1 MIHGAKGIAGHKS
14 RSRLAGLDL
23 ARYFALA
30 GMVFVNFRQA
40 MHPAS
45 EAPGWLLALFHF
57 LEGKASATFVVLA
70 GLGLVLAT
78 RSQERATARIWTL
91 RRALFL
97 LVAGGLNLLIFPAD
111 IIHYYA
117 VYFVL
122 AIAWLQTGPRALLA
136 GILGVALASTW
147 ALLHLDYSQGW
158 DWASLSYEGLWEP
171 AGFARNLLFNG
182 FHPVLPW
189 FAFFLY
195 GMLLARLP
203 LAKASVQGALVA
215 AGAAMSGLACA
226 LAWLGGDGPWAPW
239 LATSPM
245 PPGPAYLLMGLGC
258 ASIAIGACLRLA
270 ERWPE
275 GPWRGLL
282 PAGRMTLTLYLAHI
296 LIGMGILEAM
306 GALDGTRGLGD
317 VAWAATLYLLMA
329 TVAAWAWGRKVAQG
343 PVEWVMR
350 RLTAVG

>member
-1 MIHGAKGIAGHKS
+1 MIHGAKAARSASAARG

-23 ARYFALA
+23 ARYLALA
-30 GMVFVNFRQA
+30 GMVFVNFKQA
-40 MHPAS
+40 MHPALQ
-45 EAPGWLLALFHF
+45 EPGWLLAFFHF

-70 GLGLVLAT
+70 GLGLVLA
-78 RSQERATARIWTL
+78 S
-91 RRALFL
+91 
-97 LVAGGLNLLIFPAD
+97 GMNLLIFPAD

-122 AIAWLQTGPRALLA
+122 AIAWLQAGAAALLA
-136 GILGVALASTW
+136 GMAAVAALSAW

-158 DWASLSYEGLWEP
+158 DWASLSYQGLWEP
-171 AGFARNLLFNG
+171 AGSARNLLFNG

-189 FAFFLY
+189 FAFFLC
-195 GMLLARLP
+195 GMLLARLS
-203 LAKASVQGALVA
+203 LAEPRVQWGLVA
-215 AGAAMSGLACA
+215 AGGVLVVAACAVSGLAA
-226 LAWLGGDGPWAPW
+226 RSEWAPW
-239 LATSPM
+239 LATGPM

-270 ERWPE
+270 DRWPG

-296 LIGMGILEAM
+296 LLGMGLLEAM
-306 GALDGTRGLGD
+306 GALDGSRSLSE
-317 VAWAATLYLLMA
+317 VAVAAALYVVIASL
-329 TVAAWAWGRKVAQG
+329 AAWAWSKKVAQG